1 LHSRVERSEVLGIS
15 LFTILVTFSATLV
28 TSWWASRFDPVE
40 ALRYE

>member
-1 LHSRVERSEVLGIS
+1 VEWGEVALIS
-15 LFTILVTFSATLV
+15 LFTIAVTFAATLT